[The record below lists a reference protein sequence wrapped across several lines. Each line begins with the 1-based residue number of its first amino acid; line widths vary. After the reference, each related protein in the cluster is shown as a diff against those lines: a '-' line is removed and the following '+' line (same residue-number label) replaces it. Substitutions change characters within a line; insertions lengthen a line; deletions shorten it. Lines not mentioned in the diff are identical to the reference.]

1 MTKKI
6 SESEKLANMQD
17 DLNANKTNVTCTC
30 ATVTS
35 SKKTSESASDKLVNA
50 KAMEESKELSATA
63 LLKQNVASTLQIW
76 QKMHVCSALFA
87 NISTKKIELFVSVT
101 ENCTK
106 YPVKNY
112 DGKDAIISTEII
124 DGKDFSFIAFPETLT
139 AANVVTIFN
148 AVCTYNKTLKD
159 SIANEAEN
167 KAKAKQA
174 QIKALQTVISITTDA
189 NVLSALKSQLEALQ
203 K

>member
-1 MTKKI
+1 MKK
-6 SESEKLANMQD
+6 
-17 DLNANKTNVTCTC
+17 DLNSLVRDLKQNEPNVTCTS

-35 SKKTSESASDKLVNA
+35 SNKVSESANNKLASA
-50 KAMEESKELSATA
+50 KALEESKELSATA
-63 LLKQNVASTLQIW
+63 ILKQNVSETLASW
-76 QKMHVCSALFA
+76 NKKHVCSALFA
-87 NISTKKIELFVSVT
+87 NVSSNKIDTFISVT

-112 DGKDAIISTEII
+112 TGNDAIISTEII

-189 NVLSALKSQLEALQ
+189 NVLSALKSQLAELQ

>member
-1 MTKKI
+1 MKKNLN
-6 SESEKLANMQD
+6 SLVQD
-17 DLNANKTNVTCTC
+17 LKQNEPNVTCTS

-35 SKKTSESASDKLVNA
+35 SNKVSESANDKLASA
-50 KAMEESKELSATA
+50 KALEESKELSATA
-63 LLKQNVASTLQIW
+63 ILKQNVSETLASW
-76 QKMHVCSALFA
+76 NKMHVCSALFA
-87 NISTKKIELFVSVT
+87 NVSSNKIDTFISVT

-112 DGKDAIISTEII
+112 TGNDAIISTEII

>member
-1 MTKKI
+1 MKK
-6 SESEKLANMQD
+6 
-17 DLNANKTNVTCTC
+17 DLNSLVLDLKQNEPNVTCTS

-35 SKKTSESASDKLVNA
+35 SNKVSESANDKLASA
-50 KAMEESKELSATA
+50 KALEESKELSATA
-63 LLKQNVASTLQIW
+63 ILKQNVSETLATW
-76 QKMHVCSALFA
+76 NKKHVCSALFA
-87 NISTKKIELFVSVT
+87 NVSSNKIDTFISFT

-106 YPVKNY
+106 YPVRNY
-112 DGKDAIISTEII
+112 TGNDAIISTEII

-189 NVLSALKSQLEALQ
+189 NVLSALKSQLAELQ

>member
-1 MTKKI
+1 MEKKLN
-6 SESEKLANMQD
+6 SLVQD
-17 DLNANKTNVTCTC
+17 LKQNEPNVTCTS

-35 SKKTSESASDKLVNA
+35 SNKVSESANDKLASA
-50 KAMEESKELSATA
+50 KALEESKELSATA
-63 LLKQNVASTLQIW
+63 ILKQNVSETLASW
-76 QKMHVCSALFA
+76 NKMHVCSALFA
-87 NISTKKIELFVSVT
+87 NVSSNKIDTFISVT

-112 DGKDAIISTEII
+112 TGNDAIISTEII

-159 SIANEAEN
+159 SISNAAEN
-167 KAKAKQA
+167 AAKAKQA

-189 NVLSALKSQLEALQ
+189 NVLSALKSQLADLQ

>member
-1 MTKKI
+1 
-6 SESEKLANMQD
+6 
-17 DLNANKTNVTCTC
+17 
-30 ATVTS
+30 
-35 SKKTSESASDKLVNA
+35 
-50 KAMEESKELSATA
+50 MEDEKELSATA
-63 LLKQNVASTLQIW
+63 LLKKSVSETLNQW
-76 QKMHVCSALFA
+76 NKMHVCSALFA
-87 NISTKKIELFVSVT
+87 NISAKKIELFISVT

-159 SIANEAEN
+159 SITNAAEN
-167 KAKAKQA
+167 AAKVKQA

>member
-1 MTKKI
+1 MKK
-6 SESEKLANMQD
+6 
-17 DLNANKTNVTCTC
+17 DLNSLVLDLKQNEPNVTCTS

-35 SKKTSESASDKLVNA
+35 SNKVSESANDKLASA
-50 KAMEESKELSATA
+50 KALEESKELSATA
-63 LLKQNVASTLQIW
+63 ILKQNVSETLATW
-76 QKMHVCSALFA
+76 NKKHVCSALFA
-87 NISTKKIELFVSVT
+87 NVSSNKIDTFISVT

-148 AVCTYNKTLKD
+148 AICTYNKTLKD
-159 SIANEAEN
+159 SIANAAEN
-167 KAKAKQA
+167 AAKAKQA

-189 NVLSALKSQLEALQ
+189 NVLSALKSQLAELQ

>member
-1 MTKKI
+1 MSKKI
-6 SESEKLANMQD
+6 ESLIQD
-17 DLNANKTNVTCTC
+17 LKQNEPNVTCTS

-35 SKKTSESASDKLVNA
+35 SNKVSESANDKFASA
-50 KAMEESKELSATA
+50 KALEESKELSATA

-87 NISTKKIELFVSVT
+87 NISAKKIELFVSVT
-101 ENCTK
+101 ENCMK

-148 AVCTYNKTLKD
+148 AVCTYNRTLKE
-159 SIANEAEN
+159 SITNAAEN
-167 KAKAKQA
+167 AAKAKQA